1 MTSATPSAAPPGPSG
16 SPGTSGAHA
25 SASSPASSASR
36 ADRIGDAALDLLVE
50 RGMRG
55 LTHRAVDERA
65 GLPQGSTSNH
75 ARTRQALL
83 ETAVRRQV
91 QLESQVLTPDEL
103 PGAAGPHGTAGTAGP
118 SGTVGTARAAE
129 GARDRP
135 RDGAP
140 DGAPGRTP
148 DGAPGTAPGGPSEP
162 APHTL
167 LGTDILVDALSLAL
181 HRYLTDHRALLVS
194 RYELALEA
202 TRRPELR
209 AFFDAAGSVF
219 HGPLVAMTAAAGS
232 PEPER
237 HALSLIAWCEGLMF
251 SCAAGSFHAAVPSRA
266 ELRTGFEEL
275 LRGMLGGGTGPG
287 CGESTGA
294 AGDRGGRCRA

>member
-1 MTSATPSAAPPGPSG
+1 MTAAPAADVPLP
-16 SPGTSGAHA
+16 
-25 SASSPASSASR
+25 R

-91 QLESQVLTPDEL
+91 QHEAAVLAPHEL
-103 PGAAGPHGTAGTAGP
+103 PAADAGPEALT
-118 SGTVGTARAAE
+118 
-129 GARDRP
+129 
-135 RDGAP
+135 
-140 DGAPGRTP
+140 
-148 DGAPGTAPGGPSEP
+148 
-162 APHTL
+162 
-167 LGTDILVDALSLAL
+167 DALALAL

-209 AFFDAAGSVF
+209 AFFDSAGAVF
-219 HGPLVAMTAAAGS
+219 HGPLIAMMREAGS
-232 PEPER
+232 PAPER

-266 ELRTGFEEL
+266 DLRTGFGEL
-275 LRGMLGGGTGPG
+275 LRGMLGG
-287 CGESTGA
+287 
-294 AGDRGGRCRA
+294 AGG

>member
-1 MTSATPSAAPPGPSG
+1 
-16 SPGTSGAHA
+16 
-25 SASSPASSASR
+25 
-36 ADRIGDAALDLLVE
+36 
-50 RGMRG
+50 MRG

-103 PGAAGPHGTAGTAGP
+103 PGAAGPG
-118 SGTVGTARAAE
+118 AAE
-129 GARDRP
+129 GAREGAHE
-135 RDGAP
+135 GAP
-140 DGAPGRTP
+140 I
-148 DGAPGTAPGGPSEP
+148 
-162 APHTL
+162 
-167 LGTDILVDALSLAL
+167 GTDTLVDALSLAL

-209 AFFDAAGSVF
+209 SFFDAAGAVF

-251 SCAAGSFHAAVPSRA
+251 SCAAGSFHASVPSRA
-266 ELRTGFEEL
+266 ELRTGFDEL
-275 LRGMLGGGTGPG
+275 LRGMLGGGRPG
-287 CGESTGA
+287 RGESGGA
-294 AGDRGGRCRA
+294 RR